1 MARGLDVVVAGLAVV
16 DVIGK
21 PVNLRRPPKPGGL
34 QTIDLL
40 TVTTGGNVSNVGI
53 DLVRLGFRTAAITR
67 VGNDSLGRFILQ
79 EYKTQGLD
87 PSGVVVDREAR
98 TSATVVAVD
107 KAGERTFFH
116 TRGCM
121 ANFRA
126 RDVLARTRLI
136 GRAEWLVFGYL
147 GLLPEMRHELPAMFR
162 SIRQRTGCRILLDTG
177 GVPPRMGQKELGAL
191 VSLVDCFIPSFDE
204 AVRLTGGRTVEGIVR
219 ILRKAGAAG
228 ILGVKL
234 GARGCYIDD
243 GRRAGLVRPVRVRNV
258 VDTTGAGDAFAAGFV
273 AALLKGHDAFR
284 AAAIANAV
292 AASCVTAVGASTA
305 IRKFS
310 TYKRS

>member
-1 MARGLDVVVAGLAVV
+1 MASGLDVVVAGLAVV

-79 EYKTQGLD
+79 EYRTQGLD
-87 PSGVVVDREAR
+87 PSGVVVDRDAR
-98 TSATVVAVD
+98 TSATIVAVD
-107 KAGERTFFH
+107 KTGERTFFH

-121 ANFRA
+121 ENFRA
-126 RDVLARTRLI
+126 RDVLARIGLI
-136 GRAEWLVFGYL
+136 DRAQWFVFGYL
-147 GLLPEMRHELPAMFR
+147 GLLPEMRRELPALFR
-162 SIRQRTGCRILLDTG
+162 SIRRRTGCRILLDTG
-177 GVPPRMGQKELGAL
+177 GVPPRMGPKELGAL
-191 VSLVDCFIPSFDE
+191 LSPVDCFIPSFDE
-204 AVRLTGGRTVEGIVR
+204 AVRLTGARTVEGIVR

-234 GARGCYIDD
+234 GSRGCYIDD
-243 GRRAGLVRPVRVRNV
+243 GRRAGMVQPVRVRTV

-305 IRKFS
+305 IRTFS
-310 TYKRS
+310 SYTKS